1 MIKKCI
7 GCGCLLQDKDKNSL
21 GYIFD
26 INQELCERC
35 FRLKNYGEYQS
46 VSLNNND
53 YKKIINSIPSTSLVV
68 YIVSLLNIN
77 FDYINNFKNVLIVL
91 TKKDILPKTIRDEKI
106 IKYVSDKVE
115 NFLDI
120 EVVSAS
126 NNYNIDNLY
135 TKLKKYGKDK
145 EIYFAGMTNSGKSTL
160 LNKLIENY
168 TNEPPKI
175 TTSIYP
181 STTLNKINIKIGNLK
196 IIDTPGLLNTKS
208 ILNYLTL
215 KEIKKIT
222 PKKELKPRSYQ
233 IKRSASLLIEN
244 YLQINIHGSDN
255 IVFFLANNLKITRI
269 VYDKEKLK
277 NKYKYHL
284 VLKPNNDIVIDDLC
298 FIKFQKSIQVDIYS
312 LHNINITSRNNLI

>member
-312 LHNINITSRNNLI
+312 LYNINITSRNNLI

>member
-135 TKLKKYGKDK
+135 TKLKKYGKNK

-312 LHNINITSRNNLI
+312 LYNINITSRNNLI

>member
-222 PKKELKPRSYQ
+222 PKKELKPRNYQ

-312 LHNINITSRNNLI
+312 LYNINITSRNNLI